1 MVIEGENTHITVGP
15 LVYVFWTKGEQ
26 PFSVSTLLARPE
38 PADVPVFFASRRRH
52 TRCSRDWSSDVCSS
66 DLGYGSNAGI
76 PGSSSPYRPEVRRTL
91 AGPRRRRPPGLM
103 RFKLR
108 LSKGSQEMG
117 NMKRI
122 LTEATIL
129 LGFGLAGISASGQVT
144 PERLLESATE
154 PQNWLMYSG
163 DYAGRRYSTLDQINT
178 KNAASLVPKWAY
190 QTMAGGKFETTSL
203 VVDGVLYATGA
214 DDRAF
219 ALDAPSGRP
228 IWQYQRSLPP
238 DIRPCCGRVNRGM
251 AILGDKV
258 FLGTLDAHVIALD
271 TKTGNVVW
279 DVGTSDYRKGYSIT
293 LAPLVIN
300 HLVLIGVSG
309 GEYGIRGFID
319 AYDAVTGARK
329 WRFYTVP
336 GPGEP
341 GHETWEG
348 DSWKI
353 GGAPAWITG
362 TYDPATNTTF
372 WTTGNPSPSNRGEG
386 RAGDNLYSNSLL
398 ALDPDTGKLKWYFQ
412 FTKHDE
418 HDYDATQVPVMID
431 QGDQHLIVQA
441 NRNGFFY
448 VIDRRDGKLLS
459 ATPYGKVSW
468 SNAKDASGVP
478 LERKE
483 ASPTL
488 TGVPVCPGAIGA
500 TNWMSPTYDPQ
511 TKLFYVTA
519 REQCDI
525 FSSAPQPYEAGHA
538 FYGSAYFPNDDAQ
551 PFWGAVRAID
561 PATSQVKWE
570 LKHLSPSWS
579 GVLSTAGGLVFTGD
593 AEGNFMAL
601 DAASGKILWHFQC
614 GASVYASPMSYA
626 MDGRQYVAIAAGTT
640 LFAFGLP

>member
-1 MVIEGENTHITVGP
+1 MKCELTAIAWESRFLAP
-15 LVYVFWTKGEQ
+15 LGMTI
-26 PFSVSTLLARPE
+26 SVRAT
-38 PADVPVFFASRRRH
+38 
-52 TRCSRDWSSDVCSS
+52 
-66 DLGYGSNAGI
+66 
-76 PGSSSPYRPEVRRTL
+76 
-91 AGPRRRRPPGLM
+91 
-103 RFKLR
+103 
-108 LSKGSQEMG
+108 
-117 NMKRI
+117 RI
-122 LTEATIL
+122 LLVAL
-129 LGFGLAGISASGQVT
+129 LYGGLASLATAQVT
-144 PERLLESATE
+144 PQRLIDSAKE

-163 DYAGRRYSTLDQINT
+163 DYAGRRYSTLDQINAS
-178 KNAASLVPKWAY
+178 NAGSLVPKWAY
-190 QTMAGGKFETTSL
+190 QTMAGGKFETTPL
-203 VVDGVLYATGA
+203 VLDGVLFATGA

-219 ALDAPSGRP
+219 ALDARSGRP
-228 IWQYQRSLPP
+228 IWQYQRALPE
-238 DIRPCCGRVNRGM
+238 DIRPCCGRVNRGL

-258 FLGTLDAHVIALD
+258 FLGTLDAHLIALD

-279 DVGTSDYRKGYSIT
+279 DVNTVGGSDYNKGYSIT
-293 LAPLVIN
+293 LAPLVIKN
-300 HLVLIGVSG
+300 LVLIGVSG

-319 AYDAVTGARK
+319 AYDAASGARK
-329 WRFYTVP
+329 WRFHTIP
-336 GPGEP
+336 APGEA
-341 GHETWEG
+341 GHDTWEG

-386 RAGDNLYSNSLL
+386 RAGDNLYSNCLL

-418 HDYDATQVPVMID
+418 HDYDATQVPVIVD
-431 QGDQHLIVQA
+431 DGERHLIVQA
-441 NRNGFFY
+441 NRNGFLY
-448 VIDRRDGKLLS
+448 VIDRASGKLLS
-459 ATPYGKVSW
+459 ATPYGHVTW
-468 SNAKDASGVP
+468 SDSKDASGVP
-478 LERKE
+478 IERKE

-511 TKLFYVTA
+511 SKLFYVTA

-525 FSSAPQPYEAGHA
+525 FSTAPQPYEAGHA

-561 PATSQVKWE
+561 PATSQIKWE

-601 DAASGKILWHFQC
+601 DAATGKILWHFQC
-614 GASVYASPMSYA
+614 GASVYASPMTYA
-626 MDGRQYVAIAAGTT
+626 IDGKQYVAIAAGST

>member
-1 MVIEGENTHITVGP
+1 
-15 LVYVFWTKGEQ
+15 
-26 PFSVSTLLARPE
+26 
-38 PADVPVFFASRRRH
+38 
-52 TRCSRDWSSDVCSS
+52 
-66 DLGYGSNAGI
+66 
-76 PGSSSPYRPEVRRTL
+76 
-91 AGPRRRRPPGLM
+91 
-103 RFKLR
+103 
-108 LSKGSQEMG
+108 MG

-144 PERLLESATE
+144 PERLLESAKE

-178 KNAASLVPKWAY
+178 KNAASVVPKWAY

-219 ALDAPSGRP
+219 ALDARSGRP

-418 HDYDATQVPVMID
+418 HDYDATQVPVLVD
-431 QGDQHLIVQA
+431 DGDRHLIVQA

-525 FSSAPQPYEAGHA
+525 FSSAPQPYDAGHA

-626 MDGRQYVAIAAGTT
+626 MAGRQYVAIAAGTT

>member
-1 MVIEGENTHITVGP
+1 MKSEFVWRQAKSRFLGCKRRSLGMTISAG
-15 LVYVFWTKGEQ
+15 LTK
-26 PFSVSTLLARPE
+26 VLLAG
-38 PADVPVFFASRRRH
+38 VIS
-52 TRCSRDWSSDVCSS
+52 
-66 DLGYGSNAGI
+66 G
-76 PGSSSPYRPEVRRTL
+76 
-91 AGPRRRRPPGLM
+91 
-103 RFKLR
+103 
-108 LSKGSQEMG
+108 
-117 NMKRI
+117 
-122 LTEATIL
+122 
-129 LGFGLAGISASGQVT
+129 GLAFAASAQVT
-144 PERLLESATE
+144 PQRLLDSAKE

-163 DYAGRRYSTLDQINT
+163 DYAGRRFSALDQVNT
-178 KNAASLVPKWAY
+178 ANASSLVPKWAY
-190 QTMAGGKFETTSL
+190 QTMAGGKFETTPL

-219 ALDAPSGRP
+219 ALDARSGRP
-228 IWQYQRSLPP
+228 IWQYQRALPP
-238 DIRPCCGRVNRGM
+238 DIRPCCGRVNRGL

-258 FLGTLDAHVIALD
+258 FLGTLDAHVLALD
-271 TKTGNVVW
+271 AKTGNVVW
-279 DVGTSDYRKGYSIT
+279 DVGVADHSKGYSIT
-293 LAPLVIN
+293 LAPLVIKN
-300 HLVLIGVSG
+300 LVLIGVSG

-319 AYDAVTGARK
+319 AYEAATGARK
-329 WRFYTVP
+329 WRFYTIP

-362 TYDPATNTTF
+362 SYDPATNTTF

-398 ALDPDTGKLKWYFQ
+398 ALDPDTGKMKWHFQ

-418 HDYDATQVPVMID
+418 HDYDSTQVPVLVD
-431 QGDQHLIVQA
+431 DGDRRLILHA

-448 VIDRRDGKLLS
+448 VIDRTNGKLLS
-459 ATPYGKVSW
+459 ATPYGKVTW
-468 SNAKDASGVP
+468 SNFKDANGVP
-478 LERKE
+478 VARKE
-483 ASPTL
+483 SSPTL

-511 TKLFYVTA
+511 TKLFYVSA

-525 FSSAPQPYEAGHA
+525 FSTAPQPFEAGHA

-579 GVLSTAGGLVFTGD
+579 GVLSSAGGLVFTGD

-614 GASVYASPMSYA
+614 GASVYASPMTYA
-626 MDGRQYVAIAAGTT
+626 IDGKQYVAIAAGST